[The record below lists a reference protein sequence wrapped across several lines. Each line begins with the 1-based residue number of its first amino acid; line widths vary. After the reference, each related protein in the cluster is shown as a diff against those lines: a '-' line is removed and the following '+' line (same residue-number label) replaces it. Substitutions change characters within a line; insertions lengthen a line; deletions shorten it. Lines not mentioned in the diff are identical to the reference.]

1 MNDKAGSE
9 QGKKHLQRLETFLDV
24 LYALLFF
31 QMLHYLPQ
39 GEDMAWADKPLGL
52 LSLLWA
58 NADELLRIFVGLA
71 LTIIYWN
78 LNNKLFGPLVRT
90 NGRHAI
96 LALLQMFFVCL
107 FIYFAISDPGLAGG
121 PSSPA
126 LQCVSLF
133 IAGFVGLWGWSYAG
147 KNQLV
152 NEDLTEAEKDRV
164 ARRGLIE
171 PITALLNTPLAFVGP
186 MAWTLGWL
194 IIPFPVI
201 WVIRKSKS
209 PEKDDPGSV
218 QERNV

>member
-31 QMLHYLPQ
+31 QMLHFLPQ
-39 GEDMAWADKPLGL
+39 AEDMAWADKPLGL

-164 ARRGLIE
+164 ARSGLIE

-186 MAWTLGWL
+186 MAWTLGWF
-194 IIPFPVI
+194 IIPFPVM

-209 PEKDDPGSV
+209 PKKADPGSV

>member
-58 NADELLRIFVGLA
+58 NADDLLRIFVGLA

-78 LNNKLFGPLVRT
+78 LNNKLCGPLVRT

-164 ARRGLIE
+164 ARSGLIE

-186 MAWTLGWL
+186 MAWTLGWF
-194 IIPFPVI
+194 IIPFPVM

>member
-9 QGKKHLQRLETFLDV
+9 QGKKYLRRLETFLDV
-24 LYALLFF
+24 VYALLFF
-31 QMLHYLPQ
+31 RILHYLPHS
-39 GEDMAWADKPLGL
+39 EDMAWTDKPLGL

-58 NADELLRIFVGLA
+58 NADELLRIIVGLG

-78 LNNKLFGPLVRT
+78 LNNKLFGPLART

-107 FIYFAISDPGLAGG
+107 FIYFAISDPALAGG

-126 LQCVSLF
+126 LQSVSLF
-133 IAGFVGLWGWSYAG
+133 IAGFVGLWGWSYAR
-147 KNQLV
+147 KNRLV

-164 ARRGLIE
+164 ARSGLIE

-186 MAWTLGWL
+186 IAWTLGWF

-209 PEKDDPGSV
+209 PKKADPDSV
-218 QERNV
+218 QERNG

>member
-58 NADELLRIFVGLA
+58 NADDLLRIFVGLA

-164 ARRGLIE
+164 ARSGLIE

-194 IIPFPVI
+194 IIPFPVM

>member
-78 LNNKLFGPLVRT
+78 LNNKLCGPLVRT

-164 ARRGLIE
+164 ARSGLIE

-194 IIPFPVI
+194 IIPFPVM

>member
-58 NADELLRIFVGLA
+58 NADDLLRIFVGLA

-164 ARRGLIE
+164 ARSGLIE

>member
-164 ARRGLIE
+164 ARSGLIE

-194 IIPFPVI
+194 IIPFPVM

>member
-164 ARRGLIE
+164 ARSGLIE

>member
-164 ARRGLIE
+164 ARSGLIE

-186 MAWTLGWL
+186 MAWTLGWF
-194 IIPFPVI
+194 IIPFPVM

>member
-1 MNDKAGSE
+1 MNDKAVSE
-9 QGKKHLQRLETFLDV
+9 QGKKYLRRLETFMDV
-24 LYALLFF
+24 VYALLFF
-31 QMLHYLPQ
+31 RILHYLPHS
-39 GEDMAWADKPLGL
+39 EDMAWTDRPLGL

-58 NADELLRIFVGLA
+58 NADELLRIIVGLG

-78 LNNKLFGPLVRT
+78 LNNKLFGSLVRT

-96 LALLQMFFVCL
+96 LAFLQMFFVCL

-126 LQCVSLF
+126 LQSVSLF
-133 IAGFVGLWGWSYAG
+133 IAGFVGLWGWSYAR

-164 ARRGLIE
+164 GRSGLIE

-186 MAWTLGWL
+186 MAWTLGWF
-194 IIPFPVI
+194 IIPFPVM
-201 WVIRKSKS
+201 WVIRKYKS
-209 PEKDDPGSV
+209 PKKADPDSV
-218 QERNV
+218 QERNG

>member
-194 IIPFPVI
+194 IIPFPVM